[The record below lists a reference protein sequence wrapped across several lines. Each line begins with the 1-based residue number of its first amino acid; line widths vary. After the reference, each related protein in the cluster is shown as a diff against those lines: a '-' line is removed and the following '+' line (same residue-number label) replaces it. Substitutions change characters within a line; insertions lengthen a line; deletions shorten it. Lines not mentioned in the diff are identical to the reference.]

1 MSKRW
6 SAPLAPVADL
16 RLERLVGFRT
26 EWLVVLGWSTHKV
39 MATVWELQGEDMRLP
54 GWGSRDNAH
63 VGQTVFSRNG
73 QDEGRPGL
81 RKFWQKRD

>member
-1 MSKRW
+1 MSGTNTM
-6 SAPLAPVADL
+6 LNDL
-16 RLERLVGFRT
+16 FRQ
-26 EWLVVLGWSTHKV
+26 EIPSSVRKV

-73 QDEGRPGL
+73 QVSARV
-81 RKFWQKRD
+81 